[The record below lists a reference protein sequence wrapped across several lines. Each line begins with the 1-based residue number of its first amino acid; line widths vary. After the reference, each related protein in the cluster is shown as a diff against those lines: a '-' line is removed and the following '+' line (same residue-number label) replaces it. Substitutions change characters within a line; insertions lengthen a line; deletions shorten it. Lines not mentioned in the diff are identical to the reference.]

1 MFRLAPIAWRTLRA
15 RPART
20 LLTALGV
27 ALGVA
32 VLAATV
38 VTSQSISAAIDRTV
52 VDVAGRADLTIGAL
66 GDAGLS
72 NASVSAVAGLPGI
85 EVAAPSI
92 QRRTYLAPG
101 VVPGGMSPAAS
112 DPVVV
117 LGIDPALD
125 PQVRDLAIVRGSALA
140 RSDEPSALISETMAA
155 RTGLDGGSSISL
167 DGAASA

>member
-38 VTSQSISAAIDRTV
+38 VTSQSISAAIDQTV
-52 VDVAGRADLTIGAL
+52 VDVAGLADLTIGAL

-72 NASVSAVAGLPGI
+72 DGSVSAVAGL
-85 EVAAPSI
+85 
-92 QRRTYLAPG
+92 
-101 VVPGGMSPAAS
+101 
-112 DPVVV
+112 
-117 LGIDPALD
+117 
-125 PQVRDLAIVRGSALA
+125 
-140 RSDEPSALISETMAA
+140 
-155 RTGLDGGSSISL
+155 
-167 DGAASA
+167 